1 MNNFRIKITDDN
13 GDMHIYTEATKI
25 EIVNNQ
31 IEIDYED
38 QHVTHSME
46 QMDEITIKTNLR

>member
-1 MNNFRIKITDDN
+1 MNSFRVKITEDN

-31 IEIDYED
+31 IKIDYED
-38 QHVTHSME
+38 QRVTHSMD
-46 QMDEITIKTNLR
+46 QTDEITIKNNR